1 MPVVT
6 ILFLLAGCGASTSG
20 DPRVE
25 AILTELDGEYPL
37 HGLAEPLIQGAV
49 GGVNLWAYCLS
60 LGYPAVGYRKGY
72 IEGPGAA
79 RDNWV
84 CQRGTEQ
91 LAPREARLVDMDQA
105 CAWQFGR
112 SSIVA
117 RPSDEDH
124 AWSWDCYGA

>member
-1 MPVVT
+1 MT
-6 ILFLLAGCGASTSG
+6 TLFLLAGCGASTAD

-25 AILTELDGEYPL
+25 GILAGLEEEYPL
-37 HGLAEPLIQGAV
+37 AELAEPLIQGAV
-49 GGVNLWAYCLS
+49 GGLNVWAYCLS
-60 LGYPAVGYRKGY
+60 LGYPAVGYRKGF

-91 LAPREARLVDMDQA
+91 LAPQDARVVDMDEA

-112 SSIVA
+112 TTVVA

-124 AWSWDCYGA
+124 AWSWDCYGT